1 MLPCR
6 AGAAT
11 TGSGRAFGSA
21 PPRPGPE
28 GASVLLWK
36 KMNQAPAARIAM
48 VSNVAAI
55 HSARVR
61 TEDSMRVSGGAPGRC
76 DDESFMGGEKETR
89 GAYWVCFYG
98 QRSRRVVR
106 NYYRLWP
113 APPQL

>member
-11 TGSGRAFGSA
+11 TGSGRAFGSN
-21 PPRPGPE
+21 PPRPAPE
-28 GASVLLWK
+28 GASELLWK
-36 KMNQAPAARIAM
+36 KKNHAPAARIAM

-76 DDESFMGGEKETR
+76 DDESFMGGGEGRREALIGSDFMANVR
-89 GAYWVCFYG
+89 GE
-98 QRSRRVVR
+98 
-106 NYYRLWP
+106 L
-113 APPQL
+113 